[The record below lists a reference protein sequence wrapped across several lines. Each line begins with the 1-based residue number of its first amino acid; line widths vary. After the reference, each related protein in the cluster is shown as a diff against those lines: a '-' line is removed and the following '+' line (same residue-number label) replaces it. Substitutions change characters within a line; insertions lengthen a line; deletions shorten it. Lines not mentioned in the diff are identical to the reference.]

1 MTMIDKGNNNCNNKE
16 KKMSKTDS
24 NKMLDNVMLQDKIFW
39 HKTKTNKCNKL
50 MKLRI

>member
-1 MTMIDKGNNNCNNKE
+1 MTIDKRNYNCNNKE
-16 KKMSKTDS
+16 KKKSKIDS

-50 MKLRI
+50 MKLKI